1 MIVKDEEKSLP
12 QCLDSVKGV
21 VDEIVVLDTGSSDR
35 TPEIAQAF
43 GATVHYF
50 EWCND
55 FAAARNEALK
65 YVTGDWVLILD
76 ADETLDPAIV
86 APLRVAILNENLLVV
101 NLVRQEIGATQTP
114 YSLTS
119 RLFRNHPELKFS
131 RPYHA
136 IIDDS
141 VMGLMEKEKHW
152 EILSLPGVAVLH
164 SGYSASA
171 IAAKDKF
178 SRAQQAMETY
188 IKDHPDDSYA
198 CNKLGALYVQMG
210 QIDQGIE
217 LLERGLNDYK
227 ADPLVCYELNY
238 HLANAYQR
246 KQNANKA
253 VIHYQAALAQDIMP
267 PLKLGAYNNLGAL
280 LQNAGEYE
288 MAERAFGA
296 TIAIDPTFVKG
307 YFNVGAALKAQGNYK
322 DAIQAYEEA
331 IKLQPDYA
339 EAYQNLGVVW
349 IKCGQMQ
356 KGLEYISKAIALLE
370 NSNLLEAQRLRQMV
384 QDMGFE
390 LPKVKVNPT

>member
-12 QCLDSVKGV
+12 QCLESVKGA

-35 TPEIAQAF
+35 TPEIAQEF

-119 RLFRNHPELKFS
+119 RLFRHHRELKFS

-141 VMGLMEKEKHW
+141 VMALMEKEKHW

-188 IKDHPDDSYA
+188 IKDYPDDSYA
-198 CNKLGALYVQMG
+198 CNKLGALYVQTG

-217 LLERGLNDYK
+217 LLERGLKDYN
-227 ADPLVCYELNY
+227 ADPLVLYELNY
-238 HLANAYQR
+238 HLGNAYQR
-246 KQNANKA
+246 QQDGNKA

-296 TIAIDPTFVKG
+296 TIAIDPSFIKG
-307 YFNVGAALKAQGNYK
+307 YFNLGAALKAQGNYK

-331 IKLQPDYA
+331 IKLKPDYA

-349 IKCGQMQ
+349 IKCGQIQ

-384 QDMGFE
+384 QEMGFE
-390 LPKVKVNPT
+390 LPKVKIDN